1 MYVPSGW
8 WHLVINLDD
17 SVALTQNFVSVNEL
31 PAVLA
36 FMKYTPDQISGF
48 RTGMN
53 KNSVFDEFCA
63 KLRAYDAELLDSSLA
78 AMPNPRHGD
87 EPAQKD
93 WRERL
98 CDATT
103 DTPWTLAG
111 VVDTDELGDVPWS

>member
-1 MYVPSGW
+1 MA
-8 WHLVINLDD
+8 
-17 SVALTQNFVSVNEL
+17 VASAVAMASFSRNFVSVNEL

-48 RTGMN
+48 CTDMN
-53 KNSVFDEFCA
+53 KASVFEEFCA
-63 KLRAYDAELLDSSLA
+63 KLRAYDEALAESSLT
-78 AMPNPRHGD
+78 AMPRPKHLDQRS
-87 EPAQKD
+87 QKD

-98 CDATT
+98 CDDTS